1 MIRDVLL
8 ARHMKLKDLAQ
19 ATNLELNKELSGHSS
34 VATTLQF
41 YNQLDVMHRKQ
52 ASDVIQQMLEK
63 EKQMKL

>member
-1 MIRDVLL
+1 
-8 ARHMKLKDLAQ
+8 MKLKYLAQ